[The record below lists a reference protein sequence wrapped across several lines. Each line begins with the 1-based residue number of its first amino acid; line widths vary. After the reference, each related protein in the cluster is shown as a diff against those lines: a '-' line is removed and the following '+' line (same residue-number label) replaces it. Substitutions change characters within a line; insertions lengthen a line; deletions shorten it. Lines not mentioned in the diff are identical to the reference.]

1 MTPKQPV
8 LVTGCAGFIGSHL
21 CESLLK
27 DGVPVLGL
35 DAFTAYYP
43 PALKEENAALL
54 RGYPH
59 FNLVRGDVR
68 DPATL
73 ESLLARGPLA
83 GVVHLAA
90 EVGVR
95 ESLRRPAD
103 YMDVNAVGTARLL
116 QAVARLT
123 PELHVVMA
131 SSSSVY
137 GESQVVPYVETDPC
151 SAPLSPYA
159 ASKRAAEL
167 VAQSLAA
174 HGGPRVTAM
183 RFFTVYG
190 PRQRPEM
197 AITSF
202 ARRMLRGETV
212 ELFAPQG
219 SRRDYTFVLDVVA
232 GIRLCLARAPGGP
245 RFRAYNIAGGRP
257 VPLRDL
263 VTALEHALGV
273 TAGVVEKPR
282 AAGDMEQTWADMTR
296 AREELGYVPRFSI
309 EQGLEHS
316 APWLKGLAQGEPS

>member
-1 MTPKQPV
+1 M

-21 CESLLK
+21 CEALLR
-27 DGVPVLGL
+27 DGIPVTGL
-35 DAFTAYYP
+35 DLFTPYYP
-43 PALKEENAALL
+43 VELKEQNAALL
-54 RGYPH
+54 TRHAH
-59 FNLVRGDVR
+59 FTLVRGDVR
-68 DPATL
+68 DQATL
-73 ESLLARGPLA
+73 QSVLGRGPLEC
-83 GVVHLAA
+83 VVHLAA

-103 YMDVNAVGTARLL
+103 YMEVNGVGTARLL
-116 QAVARLT
+116 QAVAAL
-123 PELHVVMA
+123 PAPVPPVVMA

-137 GESQVVPYVETDPC
+137 GDSQALPYAEGDPC
-151 SAPLSPYA
+151 TTPLSPYA

-167 VAQSLAA
+167 LAQSMAI

-212 ELFAPQG
+212 ELFAPTG

-232 GIRLCLARAPGGP
+232 GIRRCMERAARSTEP
-245 RFRAYNIAGGRP
+245 FRVYNIAGGRP
-257 VPLRDL
+257 VPLREL
-263 VTALEHALGV
+263 VAALETALGV
-273 TAGVVEKPR
+273 TANVVEKPR

-296 AREELGYVPRFSI
+296 AQQELGYTPQYSI
-309 EQGLEHS
+309 EQGLAAC
-316 APWLKGLAQGEPS
+316 APWLRELHARGST